1 MAAVE
6 VKPDIY
12 WIGIIDRTTDLF
24 EGIWP
29 ISDTGVTYNS
39 YLIDDEKKAVIDLA
53 KSNKGDEFFSKIEEI
68 TDISHIDYIVINHM
82 EPDHSGLIKIVRR
95 LAPEVKIVGSRK
107 TRDMLEK
114 FFKITENVI
123 VVEDGDTLS
132 LGKHELKFF
141 STPFLHWP
149 ETIMTYE
156 TTQRVLF
163 SCDAFGGYGAVR
175 GGIFDDESPDRDFYE
190 REALRYYVN
199 IIANFSSRVLGAI
212 EKLKD
217 VPVDVIAPSH
227 GLVWR
232 KDVSRIVD
240 LYRRWAEYAS
250 GKCEPGVTLLYASM
264 YGSTEMTM
272 NAVARGIARAGLP
285 MEIFDAAR
293 THVSGILPSLWTKS
307 GVIVGAPTYEV
318 SLFPPVAEALHMV
331 ARKRILNKKAAY
343 FGGHGWSGG
352 ALRELRQIVEP
363 LKWEIVD
370 TLEYV
375 GTPKMPDLQAAERF
389 GEQFARRLQ
398 AAR

>member
-1 MAAVE
+1 MPVVE
-6 VKPDIY
+6 IKPDVY

-53 KSNKGDEFFSKIEEI
+53 KSNKGDEFFSQIEEI
-68 TDISHIDYIVINHM
+68 ADISRIDYIVINHM

-114 FFKITENVI
+114 FFEITENVI

-175 GGIFDDESPDRDFYE
+175 GGIFDDESLDRDFYE

-240 LYRRWAEYAS
+240 LYRLWAEYAS

-285 MEIFDAAR
+285 VEIFDAAR
-293 THVSGILPSLWTKS
+293 THVSSILPSLWTKS
-307 GVIVGAPTYEV
+307 GVVVGAPTYEV
-318 SLFPPVAEALHMV
+318 ALFPPVAEALHMV
-331 ARKRILNKKAAY
+331 ARKRIVNKKAAY

-375 GTPKMPDLQAAERF
+375 GTPKIPDLHEAERF

-398 AAR
+398 ADR